1 MFITSRWSSLQKRH
15 PHACP
20 KEMWHFAFCTV
31 TPQLGDVKTCQN
43 QPQSFSHRKPPA
55 QESLEMF
62 ECQRSRRSSLEQ
74 EPENLRKR
82 KTKEQRRSKE
92 TEQYRTPSEHIQN
105 TTESSDIHQIFIRYL
120 RTLQLCG
127 GSMVGAHGNAIRPWA
142 WSCFQWSHSHG
153 SFRMPTR
160 RPKGAM
166 GLRATSSMK
175 ALWKLWKILKVFE
188 RIKRKCRFQ
197 MISNDF
203 NLFPRTSQNA

>member
-31 TPQLGDVKTCQN
+31 TPQLGDVKT
-43 QPQSFSHRKPPA
+43 SRRVSAIGSHLRKRVWRC
-55 QESLEMF
+55 F

-82 KTKEQRRSKE
+82 NTKEQRRSKE
-92 TEQYRTPSEHIQN
+92 TERYRTPSEHIQN
-105 TTESSDIHQIFIRYL
+105 TTESSDIHQIFIRNL
-120 RTLQLCG
+120 RKLQLCG

-175 ALWKLWKILKVFE
+175 ALKDLESIWKNQEIL
-188 RIKRKCRFQ
+188 
-197 MISNDF
+197 
-203 NLFPRTSQNA
+203 